1 MKRRTAFWGVTAVL
15 LVVSVVGLLFTVFGS
30 HTLTFRQAEL
40 QQKVDAKLPY
50 TTAKHNVTV
59 NAATVDL
66 SGDRIGLVFE
76 AETTKMGQDFKI
88 NAGTTGTLRYDV
100 EEGSFYFTPATLEMT
115 NFEVNDKVFGRRF
128 GQFLDR
134 HLSSALSERR
144 QQLADWAKAETTEKI
159 QSASEAALARVPVYT
174 LKNDFKGNIAR
185 MTITNVEVKDS
196 TLVVHLSFLQLTGF
210 VLLYALLFVAALAFA
225 VALVL
230 NPEIGMVV
238 IAFSSWS

>member
-15 LVVSVVGLLFTVFGS
+15 LVVGVVGLLFTVFGS
-30 HTLTFRQAEL
+30 HTLTFTQAEL

-59 NAATVDL
+59 NGATVDL

-76 AETTKMGQDFKI
+76 AETVKVGQDFKI
-88 NAGTTGTLRYDV
+88 NAGTTGNLRYDV
-100 EEGSFYFTPATLEMT
+100 KEGSFYFTPQTLEMT

-134 HLSSALSERR
+134 HLSSGLVERR
-144 QQLADWAKAETTEKI
+144 QQLAAWAKTETTEKV
-159 QSASEAALARVPVYT
+159 QSAAEAALARIPVYT

-196 TLVVHLSFLQLTGF
+196 TLIVHLSFLQLTGF

-225 VALVL
+225 VVLVL
-230 NPEIGMVV
+230 NPELGMVF